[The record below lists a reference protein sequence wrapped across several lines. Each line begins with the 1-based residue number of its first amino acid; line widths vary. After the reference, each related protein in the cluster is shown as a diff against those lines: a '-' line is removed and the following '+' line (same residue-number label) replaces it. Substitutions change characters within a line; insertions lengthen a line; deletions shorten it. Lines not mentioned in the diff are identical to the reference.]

1 MSKRILYWLQNDLRI
16 DDNPILSEL
25 ATGQCALDIVFVI
38 NPHWFKNNNYQQKP
52 YGVHKQQFLMQSL
65 FELQQ
70 ALIERGQTLH
80 VLEGEPVSALKQ
92 RIAEQ
97 YIDEV
102 VCSEHVGT
110 YEQRQLARL
119 KAHCPHVIFK
129 TTQQDTL
136 FQQSDLPFDLDELPK
151 SFTPFRKMVEAINI
165 PITISALP
173 TGLLSQPITLC
184 AANPIELN
192 EHTNYNNA
200 VMHGGLKSAQ
210 THLNQY
216 FSGLLPSTYK
226 ITRNELD
233 GFNNTTKF
241 SSWLAFGCV
250 SARQVYK
257 AIETYEHNQITNES
271 TYWIKFELLW
281 REYFKWHALKAGNSL
296 FSFKGQ
302 KQTKPLTTFMPN
314 RFAAWCN
321 GSTPYPLVNA
331 IMNELNETGYISNRA
346 RQIAASCLVN
356 ELALDW
362 RYGAAYFE
370 QQLIDYDVAANWGNW
385 QYIAG
390 VGVDPRGGRHFN
402 IEKQTLQFDPHAF
415 YTNKWQGNKNTST
428 QLDNVNEVDWP
439 I

>member
-1 MSKRILYWLQNDLRI
+1 MSKRILYWLQNDLRLT
-16 DDNPILSEL
+16 DNAIFSEL
-25 ATGQCALDIVFVI
+25 ATEQCALDIVFVI

-65 FELQQ
+65 YELQQ

-80 VLEGEPVSALKQ
+80 VLEGEPVSVLKQ

-97 YIDEV
+97 HIDEV

-151 SFTPFRKMVEAINI
+151 SFTPFRKKVEAINI

-173 TGLLSQPITLC
+173 TGLLPQPITLC

-210 THLNQY
+210 THLKQY

-241 SSWLAFGCV
+241 STWLAFGCV

-257 AIETYEHNQITNES
+257 AVEEYEHKHIANES

-281 REYFKWHALKAGNSL
+281 REYFKWHALNAGNSL

-321 GSTPYPLVNA
+321 GSTPFPLVNA
-331 IMNELNETGYISNRA
+331 IMNELNATGYISNRA
-346 RQIAASCLVN
+346 RQVAASCLVN
-356 ELALDW
+356 ELGLDW

-402 IEKQTLQFDPHAF
+402 IEKQTAQFDPHGI
-415 YTNKWQGNKNTST
+415 YTNKWQGNKNTSA
-428 QLDNVNEVDWP
+428 QLDDLNEVDWP

>member
-16 DDNPILSEL
+16 DDNPIFSEL
-25 ATGQCALDIVFVI
+25 ALQQCALDIVFVI
-38 NPHWFKNNNYQQKP
+38 NSHWFKNNNYQQKP

-80 VLEGEPVSALKQ
+80 VLEGEPVTVLKQ
-92 RIAEQ
+92 RIADQ
-97 YIDEV
+97 HIDEV
-102 VCSEHVGT
+102 VCAEHVGI

-136 FQQSDLPFDLDELPK
+136 FKQSDLPFDLNELPK
-151 SFTPFRKMVEAINI
+151 NFTPFRKKVEAVNT
-165 PITISALP
+165 PITLSALP
-173 TGLLSQPITLC
+173 KALLPKPITLC
-184 AANPIELN
+184 AAKPIELHN
-192 EHTNYNNA
+192 NLEHL
-200 VMHGGLKSAQ
+200 MHGGLKSAQ
-210 THLNQY
+210 THLEHY

-226 ITRNELD
+226 TTRNELD

-241 SSWLAFGCV
+241 SAWLAFGCI
-250 SARQVYK
+250 SARQVYN
-257 AIETYEHNQITNES
+257 AVEQYEQNHIANES

-281 REYFKWHALKAGNSL
+281 REYFKWHALNVGSSL

-302 KQTKPLTTFMPN
+302 KHTKPLTTFIPN

-321 GSTPYPLVNA
+321 GATPYPLVNA
-331 IMNELNETGYISNRA
+331 IMNELNATGYISNRA

-356 ELALDW
+356 ELSLDW

-402 IEKQTLQFDPHAF
+402 IEKQTLQFDPHAV

>member
-65 FELQQ
+65 YELQQ
-70 ALIERGQTLH
+70 ELIERGQTLH
-80 VLEGEPVSALKQ
+80 VLEGEPVSVLKQ

-97 YIDEV
+97 HIDEV
-102 VCSEHVGT
+102 VCSEFVGT

-173 TGLLSQPITLC
+173 TGLLPQPITLC

-192 EHTNYNNA
+192 ERTNYNNA

-210 THLNQY
+210 THLKQY

-233 GFNNTTKF
+233 GFSNTTKF

-257 AIETYEHNQITNES
+257 AIEAYEHNQITNES

-281 REYFKWHALKAGNSL
+281 REYFKWHALKAGKSL

-331 IMNELNETGYISNRA
+331 IMNELNETGYISNRS

-356 ELALDW
+356 ELGLDW

-402 IEKQTLQFDPHAF
+402 IEKQTLQSDPHAV

>member
-65 FELQQ
+65 YELQQ
-70 ALIERGQTLH
+70 ELIERGQTLH
-80 VLEGEPVSALKQ
+80 VLEGEPVSVLKQ

-97 YIDEV
+97 HIDEV
-102 VCSEHVGT
+102 VCSEFVGT

-151 SFTPFRKMVEAINI
+151 SFTPFRKKVEAINI

-173 TGLLSQPITLC
+173 TGLLPQPITLC

-210 THLNQY
+210 THLKQY

-241 SSWLAFGCV
+241 STWLALGCV

-257 AIETYEHNQITNES
+257 AVEAYEHNQITNES

-281 REYFKWHALKAGNSL
+281 REYFKWHALKAGKSL

-331 IMNELNETGYISNRA
+331 IMNELNATGYISNRS

-356 ELALDW
+356 ELGLDW

-402 IEKQTLQFDPHAF
+402 IEKQTLQFDPHAV

>member
-16 DDNPILSEL
+16 DDNPIFSEL
-25 ATGQCALDIVFVI
+25 ASQQCALDIVFVI

-65 FELQQ
+65 YELQQ
-70 ALIERGQTLH
+70 ELIERGQTLH
-80 VLEGEPVSALKQ
+80 VLEGEPVSVLKQ

-97 YIDEV
+97 HIDEV
-102 VCSEHVGT
+102 VCSEFVGT

-210 THLNQY
+210 THLKQY

-257 AIETYEHNQITNES
+257 AIEAYEHNQITNES

-281 REYFKWHALKAGNSL
+281 REYFKWHALKAGKSL

-331 IMNELNETGYISNRA
+331 IMNELNATGYISNRS

-356 ELALDW
+356 ELGLDW

-402 IEKQTLQFDPHAF
+402 IEKQTLQFDPHAV

>member
-1 MSKRILYWLQNDLRI
+1 MSKRILYWLQNDLRLT
-16 DDNPILSEL
+16 DNAIFSEL
-25 ATGQCALDIVFVI
+25 ATEQCALDIVFVI
-38 NPHWFKNNNYQQKP
+38 NPHWFKNNNYQQKS
-52 YGVHKQQFLMQSL
+52 YGVHKHQFLMQSL
-65 FELQQ
+65 YELQQ

-80 VLEGEPVSALKQ
+80 VLEGEPVSILKQ

-97 YIDEV
+97 HIDEV

-173 TGLLSQPITLC
+173 KGLLPQPITLC

-200 VMHGGLKSAQ
+200 VMHGGLKGAQ

-241 SSWLAFGCV
+241 STWLAFGCV

-257 AIETYEHNQITNES
+257 AVEQYEHSQITNES

-321 GSTPYPLVNA
+321 GSSPYPLVNA
-331 IMNELNETGYISNRA
+331 IMNELNATGYISNRA

-356 ELALDW
+356 ELGLDW

-402 IEKQTLQFDPHAF
+402 IEKQTLQFDPHAV
-415 YTNKWQGNKNTST
+415 YTNKWQGNKNAST